1 MYHLV
6 SDEVRPS
13 FDGYTVTPTQF
24 AAQVRTL
31 SRLGAC
37 SISPEDL
44 RAAHQEGRS
53 LPPRPVV
60 ITFDDGFRD
69 CLRHA
74 APVLH
79 EAGLRATMYVVA
91 GLLGKTSRWLAPE
104 GLTHLPLISSA
115 EARELEQAGIEC
127 QSHSLSHPRLA
138 ELDTADITR
147 ELSLS
152 RSVLEDELGHPVRH
166 LAYPHGSYDARV
178 QAEAREAGYLTG
190 CTTRPGKAVAYDDVL
205 AVPRVK
211 VDGRRGSAD
220 FLARLTTGRDARY
233 PLRLLT
239 GRSEG

>member
-6 SDEVRPS
+6 SDDVPGS
-13 FDGYTVTPTQF
+13 FGGYTVTPAQF
-24 AAQVRTL
+24 AGQVRAL
-31 SRLGAC
+31 RRLGVT

-44 RAAHQEGRS
+44 RVAHLDGRP
-53 LPPRPVV
+53 LPARAVV

-79 EAGLRATMYVVA
+79 DAGLRATMYVVA
-91 GLLGKTSRWLAPE
+91 GLLGKTSRWLQRE
-104 GLTHLPLISSA
+104 GLDHLPLISSA

-127 QSHSLSHPRLA
+127 QSHSFSHPRLA

-147 ELSLS
+147 ELTSS
-152 RSVLEDELGHPVRH
+152 RAVLEDELGHPVRD
-166 LAYPHGSYDARV
+166 LAYPHGSYDDRV
-178 QAEAREAGYLTG
+178 IAEAREAGYLSG
-190 CTTRPGKAVAYDDVL
+190 CTTRPGKALPYDDVL

-211 VDGRRGSAD
+211 VDGRGGSVD
-220 FLARLTTGRDARY
+220 FLARVTTGRDARY

-239 GRSEG
+239 GTSEG